1 MTSTAS
7 NTARQRRARLLGLLL
22 PGLGQASHGDW
33 LAATC
38 VAAGTAFFWLAALL
52 ELIVHNRRGYPAP
65 LNLLDEISALHW
77 PLQIV
82 PDAPVAVVF
91 ALTLHIGAA
100 WVAGTARFGL
110 PPCHDAQEA

>member
-1 MTSTAS
+1 MTTSASTPA
-7 NTARQRRARLLGLLL
+7 TRRRARLLGLLF

-33 LAATC
+33 LAAAC
-38 VAAGTAFFWLAALL
+38 VAGGTVFFWLAALL
-52 ELIVHNRRGYPAP
+52 ELIVQNRRGYPAP

-91 ALTLHIGAA
+91 ALTLHVGAA
-100 WVAGTARFGL
+100 WVAGTERFGL